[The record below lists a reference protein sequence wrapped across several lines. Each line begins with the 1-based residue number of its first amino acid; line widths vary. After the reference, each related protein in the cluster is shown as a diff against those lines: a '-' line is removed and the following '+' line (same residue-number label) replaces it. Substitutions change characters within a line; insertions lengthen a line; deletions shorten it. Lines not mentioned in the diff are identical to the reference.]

1 MKLSLLVFIG
11 WQILLGLLV
20 QAQFDG
26 SFWWMN
32 TDLLKKAEQ
41 IRQEKDVK
49 STVVN
54 NDTEIDSIRLSGNT
68 YTDGAD
74 DSPDCICVPSNL
86 CRTTITGERA
96 RDSLCG
102 SEQTCCRKHQ
112 IITQHHPHAQTVP
125 PRPSKP
131 ITPIAL
137 HVPVPP
143 INLPVLSDT
152 PNQSL
157 LLEISALLQEFNSH
171 ENPLEPDAEFIF
183 DITTSVPLPTSPPQS
198 TTPFKPIVFGD
209 VRPTSATTKTTSTT
223 FRTKPSTTKSTTA
236 TPTTTRR
243 TTLGTLRPHL
253 PPKPKKCG
261 QRRLAI
267 ASRIH
272 FQDSEEVIEEPL
284 DGTTSLGEFPWTVYL
299 EERIGNGSFLYK
311 CGGALVTSSAVVTA
325 GHCIANARDH
335 PERFAIIAG
344 DWDRR
349 HNQERLP
356 SQRRSV
362 SRIILHPEY
371 YSGSL
376 FNDIAV
382 LILDI
387 PLNDSLANIGNV
399 CLPTQ
404 GSEFTESNCV
414 LTSWGASPSN
424 PSKEEPIQRF
434 ITMPLV
440 ESSTCEGRLRTN
452 STLGRRFRMHRSF
465 ICAGGKVGLDSCKGS
480 GGSPLVC
487 QRNGSYVLA
496 GILSWGVSCG
506 EGIPVVFTNVA
517 VQSSWVTRVIDSLDD
532 NVVHFV

>member
-1 MKLSLLVFIG
+1 MLWGPITVYLFSWTAFV
-11 WQILLGLLV
+11 
-20 QAQFDG
+20 
-26 SFWWMN
+26 
-32 TDLLKKAEQ
+32 DLNKPAAE
-41 IRQEKDVK
+41 
-49 STVVN
+49 
-54 NDTEIDSIRLSGNT
+54 SIRSSLNT
-68 YTDGAD
+68 IPMLKRVRRCSTNF
-74 DSPDCICVPSNL
+74 SNYQNHFNHVSNK
-86 CRTTITGERA
+86 TFY
-96 RDSLCG
+96 
-102 SEQTCCRKHQ
+102 HQ
-112 IITQHHPHAQTVP
+112 IYDCHAYDYP
-125 PRPSKP
+125 
-131 ITPIAL
+131 
-137 HVPVPP
+137 
-143 INLPVLSDT
+143 
-152 PNQSL
+152 
-157 LLEISALLQEFNSH
+157 
-171 ENPLEPDAEFIF
+171 ENY
-183 DITTSVPLPTSPPQS
+183 T
-198 TTPFKPIVFGD
+198 
-209 VRPTSATTKTTSTT
+209 
-223 FRTKPSTTKSTTA
+223 
-236 TPTTTRR
+236 
-243 TTLGTLRPHL
+243 
-253 PPKPKKCG
+253 C
-261 QRRLAI
+261 
-267 ASRIH
+267 RIH